1 MDDVDRNKI
10 TSAAC
15 VHGQGQDEDQFQPIR
30 ANDRQNWP
38 ITGWETS
45 FNLVPFDGTHFI
57 R

>member
-30 ANDRQNWP
+30 ANDRLELTNQRLGNK
-38 ITGWETS
+38 
-45 FNLVPFDGTHFI
+45 LQHHPF
-57 R
+57 

>member
-45 FNLVPFDGTHFI
+45 FNIIPFDGTHFI